1 MNKNNTFRA
10 PIKSLKTSWVSV
22 AFSKPK
28 TGGVIIKRSLSSR
41 PKSIFKDKGQLTTLS
56 QDYSY

>member
-1 MNKNNTFRA
+1 MKNEFKA
-10 PIKSLKTSWVSV
+10 PQKTLKSSWVSV

-28 TGGVIIKRSLSSR
+28 STGVIIKRSLSSR
-41 PKSIFKDKGQLTTLS
+41 SKPIFKDRGQLTTLS

>member
-1 MNKNNTFRA
+1 MSKNNFKA
-10 PIKSLKTSWVSV
+10 PQKTLRTSWVSV

-28 TGGVIIKRSLSSR
+28 TTGVIIKRSLSSNAKTIIKNR
-41 PKSIFKDKGQLTTLS
+41 GQLTTLS

>member
-1 MNKNNTFRA
+1 MKNEFKA
-10 PIKSLKTSWVSV
+10 PQKTLRTSWVSV

-41 PKSIFKDKGQLTTLS
+41 SKPIFRDNGQLRTLS
-56 QDYSY
+56 QDFSY